1 MIFIVTYISVI
12 ERTKEIGILRAVGG
26 RRKDVTALFV
36 LESLLLGA
44 IAGLAAIR
52 RLKNIFMEHLRIFIL
67 LL

>member
-52 RLKNIFMEHLRIFIL
+52 RLKKLDIE
-67 LL
+67 

>member
-52 RLKNIFMEHLRIFIL
+52 KLKKLDIE
-67 LL
+67 